1 MSDLLIPVAE
11 ETDVKVFVREIDG
24 STREVSSHSDRLT
37 AFKAVNRLNFV
48 RGHRMGVVYFVEGE
62 Q

>member
-1 MSDLLIPVAE
+1 MSDVLIAVEAE
-11 ETDVKVFVREIDG
+11 QSVKVLVRELDG
-24 STREVSSHSDRLT
+24 SVREVSEHSDHLT

-48 RGHRMGVVYFVEGE
+48 RGHRLGVVYFVEGE